1 MTARSCSF
9 IAFAVCFLLLF
20 SSPLGSQTSTAPA
33 QKTPKPQVQAP
44 AASLPGPAAAKTEAA
59 PEIFKV
65 SINSSRASVTRDGSY
80 GVYADLENLSQL
92 PVTIRSQE
100 TMLVVQPE
108 VAYPAA
114 CVGVERGIFP
124 AQPFSGDPAK
134 STEMTIQPKE
144 HYKVFWN
151 LTNTS
156 GKVPQNPTASSGKDA
171 PSKCS
176 EDSWVK
182 RARESLGFVPGD
194 YAFTVEGI
202 VYAPNAKA
210 ENIAHTYTETTTLHV
225 GLSQVATAWA
235 AFLGALLAYFVVALQ
250 PGRDFDQWKVRSE
263 ATAASA
269 SPSSFQRTRAALRG
283 AAIVLRNALAAGL
296 LGAALTIVASRLSDT
311 QFPVKV
317 SVSDFWGAL
326 TIGFI
331 SYFIGGRILATIIDR
346 FAPPSKPDTTPG
358 AGGPGVGKSGAGNPP
373 ANQPAN
379 TAAENPKPGVDVPEK
394 GKYQEFDL
402 EQTRQE

>member
-1 MTARSCSF
+1 MRARSCSF

-33 QKTPKPQVQAP
+33 QKTPKPQVHAP
-44 AASLPGPAAAKTEAA
+44 AASVPGSDAAKTEAA

-134 STEMTIQPKE
+134 SAEMTIQPKE

-151 LTNTS
+151 LTNTL
-156 GKVPQNPTASSGKDA
+156 GNAPQNPTASPERAAQQGARKILGSSG
-171 PSKCS
+171 
-176 EDSWVK
+176 EN
-182 RARESLGFVPGD
+182 RESLGFVPGD

-202 VYAPNAKA
+202 VYAPNAKG
-210 ENIAHTYTETTTLHV
+210 ENIAHTYTETTTLHA
-225 GLSQVATAWA
+225 GLSQVETALA
-235 AFLGALLAYFVVALQ
+235 AFFGALLAYFVVALQ

-296 LGAALTIVASRLSDT
+296 LGAALTIVASRVSDT

-331 SYFIGGRILATIIDR
+331 SYFIGGRILATIINR
-346 FAPPSKPDTTPG
+346 FAPP
-358 AGGPGVGKSGAGNPP
+358 
-373 ANQPAN
+373 
-379 TAAENPKPGVDVPEK
+379 
-394 GKYQEFDL
+394 
-402 EQTRQE
+402 

>member
-1 MTARSCSF
+1 MRARSYSF
-9 IAFAVCFLLLF
+9 ITLAICFLLLF
-20 SSPLGSQTSTAPA
+20 SSPLRSQTSTAPT

-44 AASLPGPAAAKTEAA
+44 EASVSGSAAAKTEAA

-156 GKVPQNPTASSGKDA
+156 GEVPHNSTAPSGKDA

-263 ATAASA
+263 ATASA
-269 SPSSFQRTRAALRG
+269 SLSSVQRTRAALRG

-331 SYFIGGRILATIIDR
+331 SYFIGGRILATIVDR
-346 FAPPSKPDTTPG
+346 FAPPSKPDTTAG
-358 AGGPGVGKSGAGNPP
+358 AGGPGVDKSGAGNPP
-373 ANQPAN
+373 ANQPTNAG
-379 TAAENPKPGVDVPEK
+379 AENPKPGVDVPEK
-394 GKYQEFDL
+394 AKYQEFDL